1 MQSWVA
7 CDIKTEFQTRFEKK
21 YVCSKGLYWP
31 SHNVWCFPYNKI
43 DRQIDVTVILF
54 LLVQNRQQIHDW
66 LDPGAN
72 ELGIQ
77 EWKVNQLNLKD
88 LNQAKDRDYLLE
100 QNQKKVRGFKKKF
113 VDFRNFLKIEFVGGN
128 FLKCRLFIN
137 LPFGHARP
145 NTKFAPNRFS
155 RFDVH

>member
-72 ELGIQ
+72 GLGIQ

-100 QNQKKVRGFKKKF
+100 QNQKKVRGFKKKI
-113 VDFRNFLKIEFVGGN
+113 R
-128 FLKCRLFIN
+128 
-137 LPFGHARP
+137 
-145 NTKFAPNRFS
+145 RFS
-155 RFDVH
+155 KFFENRICWRQFFEMSVIHKPSFRSCEAQHKICAQSV